1 MKENKVTV
9 AKFHEMLKEGG
20 TYEIFTPNGWV
31 KINEFYN
38 RGDRECLSFVTEK
51 HSITVSKD
59 HRFYSNDTWTYAKN
73 LKEGDEIFTVNGY
86 EKIVAIKPAG
96 KQQVYD
102 LNLSSIDHSYYS
114 NDIASHNC
122 GKSAIVEGLALRIVN
137 GNVPDSLKDK
147 EIYALDL
154 PGMLAGTKFRGEFEE
169 RLQNAIKDVMANP
182 NVILFIDEIHNIC
195 GAGGNSDGGM
205 DASNIIKPYL
215 SRGEIRCIG
224 ATTYE
229 EYKKHIEKD
238 KAFCRR
244 FKKID
249 IDEPNEEE
257 TFKILLGLKNKYEEF
272 HGVKFSEDILQYIVK
287 LSGRYILDKA
297 FPDKAIDIMD
307 EIGAK
312 YHSGL
317 VKGDTVQKTDVEA
330 VICSIANIPE
340 ITADDN
346 EKDKL
351 QYLGEKIKEN
361 LYGQDEVIDKIV
373 KQIRMSK
380 AGISN
385 KGKPILSAALIS
397 STGQGK
403 TEFAKQLA
411 AALGIGL
418 VKLDMSEYSEEY
430 AVSKLIGS
438 AAGYVGYD
446 QAGAL
451 TEPLIRQPHCVV
463 LLDEIEKAHKNVY
476 NLLLQVLDEGK
487 LTDNHN
493 KEASFRNAIILM
505 TSNIGTT
512 EADSANSPLGFIST
526 EKDLKRKQEK
536 ILTEEFKKRFPP
548 EFRNR
553 LTNVFYFNPL
563 DEKSMGMI
571 VDKNIRRINNS
582 VKDKNVE
589 ISITD
594 TARKYFVEEAKKEN
608 AGGRPIERLIDE
620 NVSMIVADE
629 ILFGRLTHGGKV
641 SVGLKDHKI
650 KLSYDLQ
657 EC

>member
-1 MKENKVTV
+1 MKEQKVTV
-9 AKFHEMLKEGG
+9 AEFHQMLQNGG

-31 KINEFYN
+31 KVNEFYD
-38 RGDRECLSFVTEK
+38 RGDRSCLFISTKK
-51 HSITVSKD
+51 HHITVSKD
-59 HRFYSNDTWTYAKN
+59 HRFFVNDKWTLAKD
-73 LKEGDEIFTVNGY
+73 LQEGDQIFTANGY
-86 EKIVAIKPAG
+86 EEIIEIKLVG

-102 LNLSSIDHSYYS
+102 LNVDSLDHSYYS
-114 NDIASHNC
+114 NDIVSHNC

-137 GNVPDSLKDK
+137 GDVPDSLKDK

-169 RLQNAIKDVMANP
+169 RLQNTMKDVAANP
-182 NVILFIDEIHNIC
+182 NIILFIDEIHNIC

-205 DASNIIKPYL
+205 DASNIVKPYL
-215 SRGEIRCIG
+215 SRGELRCIG

-249 IDEPNEEE
+249 IDEPSAEE
-257 TFKILLGLKNKYEEF
+257 TLKILKGLKSKYEEY
-272 HGVKFSEDILQYIVK
+272 HGVKFPDDMLEYIVK
-287 LSGRYILDKA
+287 LSGRYIIDRA

-317 VKGDTVQKTDVEA
+317 VHGDTVQKVDVES
-330 VICSIANIPE
+330 VICAIANIPQ
-340 ITADDN
+340 ITADEND
-346 EKDKL
+346 KDKL
-351 QYLGEKIKEN
+351 KTLGDTIKQN
-361 LYGQDEVIDKIV
+361 LFGQDEVVDKVV
-373 KQIRMSK
+373 KQIRMTK
-380 AGISN
+380 AGIAN
-385 KGKPILSAALIS
+385 KGKPLSCALIS
-397 STGQGK
+397 STGCGK

-438 AAGYVGYD
+438 AVGYVGYD

-476 NLLLQVLDEGK
+476 NLLLQVLDEGR

-505 TSNIGTT
+505 TSNIGTAA
-512 EADSANSPLGFIST
+512 ADNANSPLGFIST
-526 EKDLKRKQEK
+526 DKDLKNKQEK
-536 ILTEEFKKRFPP
+536 ILTEEFKKKFPP

-563 DEKSMGMI
+563 DEKSMSAI
-571 VDKNIRRINNS
+571 VDKNIRRINES
-582 VKDKNVE
+582 IKDKNVE

-594 TARKYFVEEAKKEN
+594 EARKYFVNEAKKEN

-620 NVSMIVADE
+620 NVSMLVADE
-629 ILFGRLTHGGKV
+629 ILFGRLEHGGKV
-641 SVGLKDHKI
+641 AVRVKDKKI
-650 KLSYDLQ
+650 KLDYAVQ

>member
-1 MKENKVTV
+1 MKKQKVTV
-9 AKFHEMLKEGG
+9 AEFHQMLKDGG

-31 KINEFYN
+31 KVNEFYD
-38 RGDRECLSFVTEK
+38 RGDRSCLFISTKK

-59 HRFYSNDTWTYAKN
+59 HRFFVNDKWTFAKD
-73 LKEGDEIFTVNGY
+73 LKEGDQIFTANGY
-86 EKIVAIKPAG
+86 EEVVEIKSAG

-102 LNLSSIDHSYYS
+102 LNVDSLDHSYYS
-114 NDIASHNC
+114 NDIVSHNC

-137 GNVPDSLKDK
+137 GEVPESLKDK

-169 RLQNAIKDVMANP
+169 RLQNTMKDVAANP

-195 GAGGNSDGGM
+195 GAGGNSDGSM
-205 DASNIIKPYL
+205 DASNIVKPYL
-215 SRGEIRCIG
+215 SRGELRCIG

-249 IDEPNEEE
+249 IDEPSAEE
-257 TFKILLGLKNKYEEF
+257 TLKILKGLRNKYEDF
-272 HGVKFSEDILQYIVK
+272 HKVKFPDDILEYIVK
-287 LSGRYILDKA
+287 LSGRYIIDRA

-317 VKGDTVQKTDVEA
+317 VKGDTVQKVDVES
-330 VICSIANIPE
+330 VICAIANIPQ
-340 ITADDN
+340 ITADEND
-346 EKDKL
+346 KDKL
-351 QYLGEKIKEN
+351 KSLADTIKKN
-361 LYGQDEVIDKIV
+361 LFGQDEVVDKVV
-373 KQIRMSK
+373 KQIRMTK
-380 AGISN
+380 AGIAN
-385 KGKPILSAALIS
+385 KGKPLSCALIS
-397 STGQGK
+397 STGCGK

-411 AALGIGL
+411 SALGIGL

-476 NLLLQVLDEGK
+476 NLLLQVLDEGR

-505 TSNIGTT
+505 TSNIGTA
-512 EADSANSPLGFIST
+512 EADNANSPLGFIST
-526 EKDLKRKQEK
+526 DKDLKNKQEK
-536 ILTEEFKKRFPP
+536 ILTEEFKKKFPP

-563 DEKSMGMI
+563 DEKSMSAI
-571 VDKNIRRINNS
+571 VDKNIRRINES
-582 VKDKNVE
+582 IKDKNVE

-594 TARKYFVEEAKKEN
+594 EARKYFVNEAKKEN

-620 NVSMIVADE
+620 NVSMLVADE
-629 ILFGRLTHGGKV
+629 ILFGRLEHGGKV
-641 SVGLKDHKI
+641 SVRMKDKKI
-650 KLSYDLQ
+650 KLDYAV
-657 EC
+657 